1 MMRNLIAVLLGKFL
15 CNEATLGE
23 SPNVYLG
30 FDRNDY
36 PGDSS
41 LPALHKTFLYT
52 SYWLNNPPG
61 EKQNSWTGKR
71 SLLKQQGFGFLVLL
85 NGRLDAELKRKDAV
99 ALGAMDGK
107 SAVTEAAKEG
117 FRSNIVIFLDQE
129 EGGRFLPEQLA
140 YILAWVDAIPAGGDR
155 AGIYCSGIKVPDGS
169 STIST
174 AEDVV
179 AQEKARAR
187 ITGYAAGTGAPL
199 SKLYLWVADDQCHP
213 SPECTETDRSPSD
226 GFSAFGADQAIVWQ
240 LHAQSPRREQF
251 SASCPKNNDS
261 DGNCYAPGLLHSAS
275 TTFLDLNVANS
286 PDPSEAP

>member
-1 MMRNLIAVLLGKFL
+1 MMRKLIAVLLGIFL

-23 SPNVYLG
+23 SPNVYVG

-41 LPALHKTFLYT
+41 LPALRKNFRYT

-71 SLLKQQGFGFLVLL
+71 SLLKQQGFGFLVLF
-85 NGRLDAELKRKDAV
+85 NARLDAELKGKAAA

-107 SAVTEAAKEG
+107 SAVTEAATEG

-129 EGGRFLPEQLA
+129 EGGRLLPEQIA
-140 YILAWVDAIPAGGDR
+140 YILAWVDAVRGGGDR
-155 AGIYCSGIKVPDGS
+155 AGVYCSGIKVPDRG

-174 AEDVV
+174 AQDMV
-179 AQEKARAR
+179 AQEKARTRVA
-187 ITGYAAGTGAPL
+187 GHAAGAGGSL
-199 SKLYLWVADDQCHP
+199 LKLYLWVANDQCPP
-213 SPECTETDRSPSD
+213 SPGCTQTDRSPSD
-226 GFSAFGADQAIVWQ
+226 GFSASGPDRAIVWQ
-240 LHAQSPRREQF
+240 YAQSPRRKQF
-251 SASCPKNNDS
+251 SAGCPKNNDS
-261 DGNCYAPGLLHSAS
+261 DGNCYAPGLPHSAS
-275 TTFLDLNVANS
+275 TFLDLNVANS